1 MLTRRQ
7 LREIRPEGVPLHILE
22 LDYIQAVVLRGVY
35 ARDDLVFKGGT
46 CLRKLHGLPRFSE
59 DLDFSLASPEV
70 GEAEARATVEAGASM
85 MGRAGMLVE
94 VKDWRSMRGGYLC
107 RLRYE
112 GPLFTGD
119 DLSRGTLQIEVSRK
133 VPIMEPVWT
142 SIVSDYVDA
151 GTFLVR
157 GMDPVEMAAEKMRS
171 LRQRRKPRDLL
182 DVWFLLGKGW
192 RPDGAFL
199 ARKLEEVGLEPS
211 TSARELIEG
220 FDITKEEWRADLGIL
235 VERVPDLETVR
246 REAKASLDQQDR
258 PG

>member
-7 LREIRPEGVPLHILE
+7 LQEIRPERVPLHILE
-22 LDYIQAVVLRGVY
+22 LDYVQAVVLRGVY

-59 DLDFSLASPEV
+59 DLDFSLASPDV
-70 GEAEARATVEAGASM
+70 GEAEVRATVEEGASM

-94 VKDWRSMRGGYLC
+94 VKGWKARRGGYLC

-119 DLSRGTLQIEVSRK
+119 DLSRGTLQVEVSRT
-133 VPIMEPVWT
+133 VPIKEPVWT
-142 SIVSDYVDA
+142 SIASDYVDA

-157 GMDPVEMAAEKMRS
+157 AMDPKEMAAEKLRS

-182 DVWFLLGKGW
+182 DVWFLLGKGT
-192 RPDGAFL
+192 RPEREFL
-199 ARKLEEVGLEPS
+199 AQKLDQVGLEP
-211 TSARELIEG
+211 ELTAVELVEE
-220 FDITKEEWRADLGIL
+220 FDIT
-235 VERVPDLETVR
+235 VE
-246 REAKASLDQQDR
+246 
-258 PG
+258 